1 MKREESL
8 PGFNVNHIATVVK
21 IMRHQQRM
29 RYVGQWDRVE
39 NLEIYPHKCTQLSF
53 HGGIKVIN
61 GGNSFSANGA
71 GPTGH
76 PQQKKKKRTL
86 T

>member
-53 HGGIKVIN
+53 HGGVKQL
-61 GGNSFSANGA
+61 FSKWCWANWTSTA
-71 GPTGH
+71 N
-76 PQQKKKKRTL
+76 KKEL
-86 T
+86 